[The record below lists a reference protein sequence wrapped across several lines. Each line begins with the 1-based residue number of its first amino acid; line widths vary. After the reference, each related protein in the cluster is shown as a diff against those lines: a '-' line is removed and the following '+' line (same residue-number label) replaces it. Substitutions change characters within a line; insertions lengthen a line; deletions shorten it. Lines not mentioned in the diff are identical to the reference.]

1 MTKKKYPGGEA
12 SQNRTGWVFI
22 SIALAL
28 IALFNLYPV
37 ISSFLL
43 SFQTGKGS
51 VYRFNGFGNIIRL
64 AGDTVVL
71 KALANTFTY
80 FIFQVPVMIV
90 LALSI
95 AVVLNDPGLKLRGF
109 FRTAIFLPCVTSLV
123 AYSVLFRSMFSLD
136 GLVNRALLAIHA
148 VSSPIPWLLDPF
160 WAKVLIIIALT
171 WRWTGYNMMFYLSA
185 LQNIDPSIYEAARID
200 GASPFRQFHM
210 ITVPLL
216 KPIILFTS
224 VMSTIGTLQLFD
236 ESLNI
241 TNGGPA
247 DATLSISHYI
257 YNVLF
262 KFTPNFGY
270 AATISYVIVFFV
282 AILAFLQFK
291 ISGEDH
297 AQ

>member
-1 MTKKKYPGGEA
+1 MAQIRIRGGEA
-12 SQNRTGWVFI
+12 AQNRAAWLFVST
-22 SIALAL
+22 ALAL
-28 IALFNLYPV
+28 VAVFNLYPV
-37 ISSFLL
+37 VSSFIL

-51 VYRFNGFGNIIRL
+51 VYRFNGFGNVIRL
-64 AGDTVVL
+64 AGDTVFL
-71 KALANTFTY
+71 KALGNTFIY

-95 AVVLNDPGLKLRGF
+95 AVVLNDPNLKFRGF

-123 AYSVLFRSMFSLD
+123 AYSVLFKSMFALD
-136 GLVNRALLAIHA
+136 GLVNRALLSLHA
-148 VSSPIPWLLDPF
+148 VSAPIPWLLDPF
-160 WAKVLIIIALT
+160 WAKVLIVIALT

-200 GASPFRQFHM
+200 GASPLRQFRM

-236 ESLNI
+236 ESMNI
-241 TNGGPA
+241 TQGGPA
-247 DATLSISHYI
+247 DATLTISHYI

-282 AILAFLQFK
+282 AVLAFIQFK
-291 ISGEDH
+291 ISGEDN

>member
-1 MTKKKYPGGEA
+1 MAKIVLSGGETA
-12 SQNRTGWVFI
+12 QKRTGWVFV
-22 SIALAL
+22 SLAL
-28 IALFNLYPV
+28 ILVAIFNLYPV
-37 ISSFLL
+37 VSSFLL

-51 VYRFNGFGNIIRL
+51 VYRFNGLGNVIRL
-64 AGDTVVL
+64 AGDTVFL
-71 KALANTFTY
+71 KALGNTFIY
-80 FIFQVPVMIV
+80 FIFQVPVMII

-95 AVVLNDPGLKLRGF
+95 AVVLNDPALKFRGF

-136 GLVNRALLAIHA
+136 GLVNRALMAIGA
-148 VSSPIPWLLDPF
+148 MNAPIPWLLDPF

-200 GASPFRQFHM
+200 GASPLRQFHM

-291 ISGEDH
+291 ISGDDN